1 VNNILNLRPQNIFV
15 RAHDPFNY
23 KASNQFDN
31 PRGLLF
37 DTTYLYAANKVAH
50 AFLAIIY
57 TLK

>member
-1 VNNILNLRPQNIFV
+1 MRVGVNNILNLRPQNIFV

-37 DTTYLYAANKVAH
+37 DTTY
-50 AFLAIIY
+50 
-57 TLK
+57 